1 MAEPVAT
8 VLPQGAFMSLPNET
22 LCHISGYLVEP
33 HLHALS
39 LLNRRM
45 NTVAGPM
52 LWAGLFRDSLRSK
65 EVLLW
70 AVETGRQE
78 LVQQMLRRGV
88 SPNFLYLSS
97 LLRSR
102 LLDVFAVQG
111 RRGTAGPRFDRTL
124 AKEIFRERYC
134 RDLTVRFAIRSHSE
148 GFRNNLPMEQEL
160 DYYCFEADLDNLSHL
175 PALDRF
181 GVTEKPEGYET
192 PDYWAWGPIHVAVL
206 LGYNEVLCLLLDHG
220 ADVNAQCSGLCDC
233 AAPSLTGERE
243 LDESISPRMMR
254 SVWTPLHVAM
264 CSGNLDAVRLLISYG
279 ASTIV
284 GGLLTH
290 PPELSRRARLAITAY
305 QNAAWLGSTRL
316 CEVFLQTRRFKRGLD
331 STNRRKQTAL
341 HYAAAGGSI
350 QSVGKLLL
358 ENGAKLH
365 RYGDLDSE
373 QEEALL
379 QNSVDLA
386 SDPVRQLCMQFRY
399 GEARWLLRF
408 YRQLHVSKSES
419 TAQLCTRVLAA
430 LCVLRKPALY
440 SRLSLRDQQDRLYNT
455 TQKSQDYEKD
465 IEASRHA
472 RLAFARELL
481 KYGADAHH
489 PDAANH
495 SDMPISSVSTTQ
507 RGGYVFRT
515 PLQLAARSGFGEMIE
530 LLLSRGVNCNLTGF
544 VAKTANELPVL
555 LAAKNAMEKADY
567 DFEALQTLLDAGV
580 SLDDYGSQA
589 ILCELQDLRYGKW
602 ENKREMEV
610 WLRIAQL
617 FLDHGAADK
626 AGDWEAVVSHAC
638 LPGNL
643 RYCKML
649 EAARPLRDFHW
660 RTLLKMLRTAATGF
674 KFGKIN
680 SREGFFGCEDLGMIS
695 WVLSH
700 DFAESE
706 DGDKRISF
714 RRAVR
719 DLRKNLPK
727 GNPARTQIVGVLNE
741 YLNRR

>member
-22 LCHISGYLVEP
+22 LYHISGYLVEP

-52 LWAGLFRDSLRSK
+52 LWAGLYRDSLRSK

-70 AVETGRQE
+70 AVETGRQK

-111 RRGTAGPRFDRTL
+111 RRGTAGPRLDRTL
-124 AKEIFRERYC
+124 VKEIFRETYC
-134 RDLTVRFAIRSHSE
+134 RYSEVRRKVRIHSE
-148 GFRNNLPMEQEL
+148 ESRNNVPMEQEL
-160 DYYCFEADLDNLSHL
+160 EYYYLEANLHNLSHI
-175 PALDRF
+175 PALDQF
-181 GVTEKPEGYET
+181 GVSENPEGYET
-192 PDYWAWGPIHVAVL
+192 THYWAWGPIHVAVL
-206 LGYNEVLCLLLDHG
+206 LGYNQVLCLLLDHG
-220 ADVNAQCSGLCDC
+220 ADFNAQCSGLCDC
-233 AAPSLTGERE
+233 AAPSLTGEQE
-243 LDESISPRMMR
+243 LDESISPRCMR

-264 CSGNLDAVRLLISYG
+264 CSGNLGAVALLLSSG
-279 ASTIV
+279 ASTFV
-284 GGLLTH
+284 GGLLTN
-290 PPELSRRARLAITAY
+290 PPDLHSRARLPITAFH
-305 QNAAWLGSTRL
+305 NAAWLGSTRL
-316 CEVFLQTRRFKRGLD
+316 CEVFLQTRRFKKGLD
-331 STNRRKQTAL
+331 RANRRKQTAL

-358 ENGAKLH
+358 ENGAELH
-365 RYGDLDSE
+365 PYGDLDSE

-379 QNSVDLA
+379 QNSVELA

-408 YRQLHVSKSES
+408 YRQLHVRKSES

-455 TQKSQDYEKD
+455 AQKSQDYEKD
-465 IEASRHA
+465 IQDSRHA
-472 RLAFARELL
+472 RLAFARELV

-489 PDAANH
+489 PDAASH
-495 SDMPISSVSTTQ
+495 SDMPISSIPSTR
-507 RGGYVFRT
+507 RGGYVYRT

-530 LLLSRGVNCNLTGF
+530 LLLARGVDCNQTGF
-544 VAKTANELPVL
+544 VGKTANELPVL
-555 LAAKNAMEKADY
+555 LAAQNAMEKADY
-567 DFEALQTLLDAGV
+567 DFGALQTLLDAGA

-589 ILCELQDLRYGKW
+589 ILCELQNLRYGKW
-602 ENKREMEV
+602 ESKRKTEV
-610 WLRIAQL
+610 WLQIAQL

-643 RYCKML
+643 RYCEML
-649 EAARPLRDFHW
+649 EAARPLGDFPW
-660 RTLLKMLRTAATGF
+660 RMLLKMLRTVATGF
-674 KFGKIN
+674 KSGKIN
-680 SREGFFGCEDLGMIS
+680 THEGFFGCEDLRMVS
-695 WVLSH
+695 WVLSL

-706 DGDKRISF
+706 DGDERASF
-714 RRAVR
+714 YRGVR
-719 DLRKNLPK
+719 GLRKNLSK
-727 GNPARTQIVGVLNE
+727 GNPARTNIVGFLND
-741 YLNRR
+741 YLNGQ